1 MNLVNCSEYK
11 VGDQVQLQLTG
22 GDLEY
27 YGDVVEVG
35 VSSMKVEVPF
45 YKSSVTY
52 TLDDGQQVTT
62 LHKG

>member
-1 MNLVNCSEYK
+1 MNLVTCSEYK
-11 VGDQVQLQLTG
+11 VGDLVQLQLTG

-35 VSSMKVEVPF
+35 VSSMKVEIPF
-45 YKSSVTY
+45 INSAVTY
-52 TLDDGQQVTT
+52 TLAEGQQVTS

>member
-1 MNLVNCSEYK
+1 MNLVICSEYK

-35 VSSMKVEVPF
+35 SSSMKVEVPF
-45 YKSSVTY
+45 YNSAVTY
-52 TLDDGQQVTT
+52 TLAEGQQVTS